1 MPHLYQLELHGLS
14 IGQTKSGVGYMM
26 LNNGLMTYKNK
37 WLSFINKGIIVLLLG
52 LLLMIIVPLSYLLFV
67 YWSEMP
73 IFIKIFWPILLAI
86 IFTGVLITPLNGMVI
101 TKKGTVFF
109 LPDFRLKKFNV
120 KDLEKIAIV
129 FTEWENNKYSVRIKF
144 ICKDGIIFCKDYSKQ
159 FRNMNNKKLAMS
171 MYTITKRKVERICNE
186 VLTLNICV
194 TTIID
199 KNKNITYQSK

>member
-1 MPHLYQLELHGLS
+1 
-14 IGQTKSGVGYMM
+14 MM
-26 LNNGLMTYKNK
+26 LNNGLMTSKNK
-37 WLSFINKGIIVLLLG
+37 WLSFINKGVIVLLLG

-86 IFTGVLITPLNGMVI
+86 IFMGVLITPLNGMVI